1 MDTQTQ
7 RQTKAG
13 SWWKEWAVQSMPLG
27 PRVLRWK
34 NAGEIQ
40 RRRDEMRALGLPEFR
55 QGADMVAELQEL
67 AGYYEKLYPRN
78 QRIWQAAGEMAA
90 AQVGGAAAALEL
102 VERWGFVRG
111 PDGRLQ
117 FPEWWQQMRL
127 PTEYMDYY
135 QERHPDADLVAAGID
150 PQRFHPLARLAS
162 DMVWMGY
169 YFAKGALFN
178 AGVSLLTS
186 EVTNS
191 IQALVKRVEHPASE
205 PLPVWVIGI
214 SEDEVAALRRP
225 EFTVVGF
232 NLYFSPVME
241 KFIANGTVRQLEM
254 GVDEAGQKRLV
265 DPATGGPAQLER
277 GKVYVCRTN
286 VSEGLPVPDESG
298 LCMTNE
304 VLHHNDY
311 AAQAQILR
319 EMNRVA
325 KRVEGGGRGWVA
337 GELFRVPEYPRVI
350 LGLNGLVGP
359 AIWDA
364 WVSLINGALCVEE
377 LQRRQQEWVDEGVK
391 LTFRV
396 VPTGLASAPSFVHR
410 LVMCPTQT
418 LICGY

>member
-1 MDTQTQ
+1 MNKKAQT
-7 RQTKAG
+7 RTKSG
-13 SWWKEWAVQSMPLG
+13 GGWQEWAVQTLPLG

-34 NAGEIQ
+34 NAGEVQ

-55 QGADMVAELQEL
+55 QGADMLAELQEL
-67 AGYYEKLYPRN
+67 AGYYEKLYPHN

-90 AQVGGAAAALEL
+90 AQVDGAAAALEL
-102 VERWGFVRG
+102 VESWGFVRG
-111 PDGRLQ
+111 SDGRLQ
-117 FPEWWQQMRL
+117 FPDWWQQMPL

-135 QERHPDADLVAAGID
+135 QERHPDHELESVGIE
-150 PQRFHPLARLAS
+150 PQRFHTLARLAS

-169 YFAKGALFN
+169 YFAKGALFH

-191 IQALVKRVEHPASE
+191 VQALVRRVEKPASG
-205 PLPVWVIGI
+205 PMPVWVIGI

-225 EFTVVGF
+225 EFAVVGF

-241 KFIANGTVRQLEM
+241 KFIANGSVRVLAM
-254 GVDEAGQKRLV
+254 GEDLFGQKQLV
-265 DPATGGPAQLER
+265 DPQTGEPAQLE
-277 GKVYVCRTN
+277 GGQVYVCRTN
-286 VSEGLPVPDESG
+286 VADGLPVPDESG

-311 AAQAQILR
+311 ASQAQIVR
-319 EMNRVA
+319 EMNRVSR
-325 KRVEGGGRGWVA
+325 RVEGGGRGWVA
-337 GELFRVPEYPRVI
+337 GEMFRVPEFPRVI

-377 LQRRQQEWVDEGVK
+377 FQRRHQEWHEEGVK
-391 LTFRV
+391 LTFTV
-396 VPTGLASAPSFVHR
+396 VPSGLNSAPSVVHR
-410 LVMCPTQT
+410 WVMCPTQM
-418 LICGY
+418 LIRGY